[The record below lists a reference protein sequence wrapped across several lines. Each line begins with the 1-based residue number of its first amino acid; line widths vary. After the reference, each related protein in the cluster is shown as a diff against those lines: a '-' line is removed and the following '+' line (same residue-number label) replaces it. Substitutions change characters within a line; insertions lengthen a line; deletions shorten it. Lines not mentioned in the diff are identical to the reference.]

1 VHELQ
6 CKERSQWYVADTIS
20 LDRLDGNQ
28 KEITKKSFKTKKE
41 AEEWYAHFVLQH
53 SSDPTMT
60 LADFWEI
67 YKADMEKRLRKTTM
81 KQKEYVMNDKVLPYF
96 GKTPINE
103 ITAPMIRKWQGEMM
117 EKGFKPTYLKTI
129 HNQLSAI
136 LNYAVN
142 FYDLRSNPC
151 RKAGSMGKSKADERP
166 YWTLE
171 EFQKFS
177 DAIMDKQDSWIAFQI
192 LFWTGMR
199 IGELLA
205 LQVKDIDFKQGTI
218 TVDESLTRLDG
229 EDLITAPKTE
239 SSVRVI
245 TIHKELQEELKEYIA
260 TLYHVRPGTRLFAG
274 RTKSFF
280 EHEMERGIK
289 MSGVKKITV
298 HCTRHSHAS
307 MLVQMGFSPVEIAKR
322 LGHGKVTTT
331 IETYCHQSMDAQVK
345 IADRLGK
352 VERGEES
359 GV

>member
-1 VHELQ
+1 MSCNAKKDPNGTWRIQ
-6 CKERSQWYVADTIS
+6 YCWTDWT
-20 LDRLDGNQ
+20 G
-28 KEITKKSFKTKKE
+28 TKKKSQKRGFKTKKE
-41 AEEWYAHFVLQH
+41 AEEWYAHFMLQQ

-103 ITAPMIRKWQGEMM
+103 ITAPMIRKWQGEMI

-177 DAIMDKQDSWIAFQI
+177 DAIMDKQDSWLAFQI

-205 LQVKDIDFKQGTI
+205 LQVKDIDFEQGTI
-218 TVDESLTRLDG
+218 TVDESFTRLDG

-260 TLYHVRPGTRLFAG
+260 ILYHVRPGTRLFAG

-280 EHEMERGIK
+280 EHED
-289 MSGVKKITV
+289 
-298 HCTRHSHAS
+298 
-307 MLVQMGFSPVEIAKR
+307 
-322 LGHGKVTTT
+322 
-331 IETYCHQSMDAQVK
+331 YCWNW
-345 IADRLGK
+345 
-352 VERGEES
+352 
-359 GV
+359 

>member
-1 VHELQ
+1 MSCSAKRDPNGTWHIQ
-6 CKERSQWYVADTIS
+6 YRWTDWT
-20 LDRLDGNQ
+20 G
-28 KEITKKSFKTKKE
+28 TKKKSQKRGFKTKKE
-41 AEEWYAHFVLQH
+41 AEEWYAHFILQQT
-53 SSDPTMT
+53 SDPTMT
-60 LADFWEI
+60 LNDFWEI

-81 KQKEYVMNDKVLPYF
+81 KQKEYVMKDKVLPYF
-96 GKTPINE
+96 GNTPINA
-103 ITAPMIRKWQGEMM
+103 ITAPMIRKWQGEMID
-117 EKGFKPTYLKTI
+117 KGFKPTYLKTI
-129 HNQLSAI
+129 NNQLSSI
-136 LNYAVN
+136 LNYAVR
-142 FYDLRSNPC
+142 FYELRSNPC
-151 RKAGSMGKSKADERP
+151 HKAGSMGKSKADERP

-177 DAIMDKQDSWIAFQI
+177 DAIMDKRDSWMAFQI

-205 LQVKDIDFKQGTI
+205 LQVKDVNFEDGTI
-218 TVDESLTRLDG
+218 RVDESLTRLDG

-245 TIHKELQEELKEYIA
+245 TIHKELQVEIREYIS
-260 TLYHVRPGTRLFAG
+260 TLYRPKPGTRLFAG

-289 MSGVKKITV
+289 LSGVKKITV

-307 MLVQMGFSPVEIAKR
+307 MLVQMGFSPIEIAKR

-331 IETYCHQSMDAQVK
+331 IETYCHQSRDAQEK
-345 IADRLGK
+345 SADRLGK
-352 VERGEES
+352 VDRGEED

>member
-1 VHELQ
+1 MAG
-6 CKERSQWYVADTIS
+6 RN
-20 LDRLDGNQ
+20 DG
-28 KEITKKSFKTKKE
+28 
-41 AEEWYAHFVLQH
+41 
-53 SSDPTMT
+53 
-60 LADFWEI
+60 
-67 YKADMEKRLRKTTM
+67 
-81 KQKEYVMNDKVLPYF
+81 
-96 GKTPINE
+96 
-103 ITAPMIRKWQGEMM
+103 
-117 EKGFKPTYLKTI
+117 KGFKPTYLKTI

-142 FYDLRSNPC
+142 FYDLCSNPC

-177 DAIMDKQDSWIAFQI
+177 DAIMYKQDSLIAFQI
-192 LFWTGMR
+192 LFWTGIR

-205 LQVKDIDFKQGTI
+205 LQVKDIDFEQGSL

-229 EDLITAPKTE
+229 EDLIMAPKTE

-274 RTKSFF
+274 RIKSFF

-289 MSGVKKITV
+289 LSGVKKITV